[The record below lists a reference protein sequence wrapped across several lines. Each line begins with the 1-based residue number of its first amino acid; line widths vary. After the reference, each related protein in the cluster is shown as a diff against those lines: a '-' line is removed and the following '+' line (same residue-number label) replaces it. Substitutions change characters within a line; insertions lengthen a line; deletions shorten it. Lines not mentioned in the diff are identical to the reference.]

1 MPQSVFG
8 ETESS
13 TSFVK
18 FDPPVAKSL
27 SRWFFLF
34 MVEENVT
41 FQGNQF

>member
-34 MVEENVT
+34 MVEEKVT